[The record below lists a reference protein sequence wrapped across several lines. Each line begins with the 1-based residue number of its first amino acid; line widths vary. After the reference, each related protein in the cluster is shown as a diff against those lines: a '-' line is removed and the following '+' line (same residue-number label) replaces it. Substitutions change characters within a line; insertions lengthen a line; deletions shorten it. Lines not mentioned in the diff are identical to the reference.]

1 MHASDGHGVASKV
14 EYELTVTVY
23 ADDVAFA
30 SGEDAGEDSEL
41 YVVFGEFLEWV
52 SQERH
57 SFWIVLQN
65 CHERLHYLVFDG
77 CWLAL
82 ASVVHQMVLRIT
94 ILQKFLK
101 DFCFALQE
109 YESTDGWL

>member
-52 SQERH
+52 S
-57 SFWIVLQN
+57 
-65 CHERLHYLVFDG
+65 
-77 CWLAL
+77 
-82 ASVVHQMVLRIT
+82 
-94 ILQKFLK
+94 
-101 DFCFALQE
+101 
-109 YESTDGWL
+109 